1 MNTIQ
6 TLNTKENWY
15 NYNNKTEEL
24 LRQENIN
31 T

>member
-6 TLNTKENWY
+6 TLNTKENW
-15 NYNNKTEEL
+15 YNNKTEEL